1 VPATGGRR
9 GRRDNGLMASAYE
22 PVGDVDPRVGEH
34 LLDVLGNRGIAAYL
48 QPSTDL
54 HPITR
59 TTSLPARPTDRLYVD
74 RDQVETARAYVRR
87 VTAEQAAE
95 RAADPA
101 EAGEA
106 GSPPQAAA
114 GPEAGSAPQAA
125 AGPEAASAPQTAAG
139 PEAASAPQTADA
151 AETAT
156 AESDADDPVDRRRD
170 QSRRH
175 QRRRTDPKAPGKEGE
190 PSESDVDSAWA
201 AIIAGYH
208 LTADPVERAAEP
220 ADHPDAPQR
229 PERAEPDSGPRLTLG
244 EPRFLPRIDPH
255 GEPRPR
261 SDDEPSLLDAL
272 DTFGATMPDLDEDD
286 EGYTPPPAPPLPRI
300 SAAAALGVVAIVGGL
315 LLFVWPDL
323 MPLARNTVLVL
334 AFGLIVA
341 GFGTLIWRLR
351 PGDDEDDDDFDDGA
365 RI

>member
-1 VPATGGRR
+1 
-9 GRRDNGLMASAYE
+9 MASAYE
-22 PVGDVDPRVGEH
+22 AVGDVDPRVGEH
-34 LLDVLGNRGIAAYL
+34 LLDVLGTRGIAAYL

-59 TTSLPARPTDRLYVD
+59 TTSLPARPTDRLFVD
-74 RDQVETARAYVRR
+74 RDQVEAARAYVRR

-101 EAGEA
+101 DAEADD
-106 GSPPQAAA
+106 
-114 GPEAGSAPQAA
+114 
-125 AGPEAASAPQTAAG
+125 TV
-139 PEAASAPQTADA
+139 TTD
-151 AETAT
+151 T
-156 AESDADDPVDRRRD
+156 DDPVDRRRD

-175 QRRRTDPKAPGKEGE
+175 QRRRTDPKPPGAVGEEGE
-190 PSESDVDSAWA
+190 PGETDVDSAWA

-208 LTADPVERAAEP
+208 LTADRDSKDDE
-220 ADHPDAPQR
+220 PDASPAMILD
-229 PERAEPDSGPRLTLG
+229 EPRL
-244 EPRFLPRIDPH
+244 LPKIDPN

-261 SDDEPSLLDAL
+261 ADEPSLLDAL
-272 DTFGATMPDLDEDD
+272 DTFGSTLPDVDEDD
-286 EGYTPPPAPPLPRI
+286 EGYTPPPAPPLPKI

-323 MPLARNTVLVL
+323 LPLARNTVLVL

>member
-1 VPATGGRR
+1 MPTTGGRR

-22 PVGDVDPRVGEH
+22 SVGDIDPRVGEH
-34 LLDVLGNRGIAAYL
+34 LLDVLGARGIAAYL

-59 TTSLPARPTDRLYVD
+59 TTSLPARPTDRLFVD
-74 RDQVETARAYVRR
+74 REHVETARGFVRR

-95 RAADPA
+95 QAVERGSGQAERGSGQPAAEPA
-101 EAGEA
+101 EAG
-106 GSPPQAAA
+106 
-114 GPEAGSAPQAA
+114 
-125 AGPEAASAPQTAAG
+125 
-139 PEAASAPQTADA
+139 
-151 AETAT
+151 AETEETGTAQETPT
-156 AESDADDPVDRRRD
+156 AEPEVSEDPTHRRRD

-175 QRRRTDPKAPGKEGE
+175 QRRRTDPKPPGRAGDPGE
-190 PSESDVDSAWA
+190 PDVDSAWA
-201 AIIAGYH
+201 AIVAGYH
-208 LTADPVERAAEP
+208 LTADPDVTP
-220 ADHPDAPQR
+220 T
-229 PERAEPDSGPRLTLG
+229 LTLG
-244 EPRFLPRIDPH
+244 EPRLLPRIDPNA
-255 GEPRPR
+255 EPRPR
-261 SDDEPSLLDAL
+261 VDEPEPSLLDAL
-272 DTFGATMPDLDEDD
+272 DTFGATLPDVDEDD

-300 SAAAALGVVAIVGGL
+300 SAAAALSVAAIVGGL

-323 MPLARNTVLVL
+323 LPLARNTVLVL

>member
-1 VPATGGRR
+1 VPTTGGRR

-22 PVGDVDPRVGEH
+22 AVGDIDPRVGEH
-34 LLDVLGNRGIAAYL
+34 LLDVLGTRGIAAYL

-59 TTSLPARPTDRLYVD
+59 TTSLPARPTDRLFVD
-74 RDQVETARAYVRR
+74 REHVETAKGFVRR

-95 RAADPA
+95 KAAEKAPEKA
-101 EAGEA
+101 SET
-106 GSPPQAAA
+106 AAA
-114 GPEAGSAPQAA
+114 EPAVEAVEADTDAPES
-125 AGPEAASAPQTAAG
+125 
-139 PEAASAPQTADA
+139 A
-151 AETAT
+151 AEP
-156 AESDADDPVDRRRD
+156 DDPIDRRRD

-175 QRRRTDPKAPGKEGE
+175 QRRRTDPKPAGE
-190 PSESDVDSAWA
+190 PDVDSAWA
-201 AIIAGYH
+201 AIVAGYH
-208 LTADPVERAAEP
+208 LTADPET
-220 ADHPDAPQR
+220 
-229 PERAEPDSGPRLTLG
+229 GPRLTLG
-244 EPRFLPRIDPH
+244 EPRLLPRIDPNA
-255 GEPRPR
+255 EPRPR
-261 SDDEPSLLDAL
+261 AEEPEPSLLDAL
-272 DTFGATMPDLDEDD
+272 DTFGATLPDVDEDD

-323 MPLARNTVLVL
+323 MPLARNHVLVL